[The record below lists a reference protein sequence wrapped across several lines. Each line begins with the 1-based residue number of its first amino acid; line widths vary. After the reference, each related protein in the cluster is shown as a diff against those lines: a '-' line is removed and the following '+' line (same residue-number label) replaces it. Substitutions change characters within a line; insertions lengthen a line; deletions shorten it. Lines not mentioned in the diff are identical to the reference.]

1 MQFYRKSFYKNTI
14 QIPGDKSISHRA
26 LLFNSLTKGTVR
38 IENLLMG
45 EDVQATIACL
55 RQLGI
60 EIHFKDNICI
70 LTGRGGSYLQPEEV
84 LNCENSG
91 TTMRL
96 FLGLLAPHALKVV
109 LSGDESLSTRPMDRV
124 TQYLEPLGVRYE
136 GSRNLAPIYQIGC
149 PSIPWFESDLY
160 IASAQMKS
168 SLLLTG
174 LQSCGCTV
182 RGGKNSRDHTERM
195 LRAMGATVVQSS
207 NGDVTIEPT
216 QLMAT
221 DIIVPNDISSASF
234 FIVAALL
241 LPNAE
246 IELPNIGINPTRD
259 GILRVLQIMGADIQ
273 IQNRREVG
281 GEPVGDLVVCTSN
294 LTGVEVPIDW
304 VPTMIDEIPILAL
317 AASQATGRTVIR
329 GAADLRKKESDRIHA
344 IVCSFREMGI
354 EVEEFEDGL
363 AIEGPQP
370 IVDNHVHCFG
380 DHRITMTAAIAALIS
395 FEELVIDSITSVD
408 TSFPTFWM
416 LLEALAAP
424 ESA

>member
-1 MQFYRKSFYKNTI
+1 
-14 QIPGDKSISHRA
+14 
-26 LLFNSLTKGTVR
+26 
-38 IENLLMG
+38 
-45 EDVQATIACL
+45 
-55 RQLGI
+55 
-60 EIHFKDNICI
+60 
-70 LTGRGGSYLQPEEV
+70 
-84 LNCENSG
+84 
-91 TTMRL
+91 
-96 FLGLLAPHALKVV
+96 
-109 LSGDESLSTRPMDRV
+109 
-124 TQYLEPLGVRYE
+124 
-136 GSRNLAPIYQIGC
+136 
-149 PSIPWFESDLY
+149 
-160 IASAQMKS
+160 
-168 SLLLTG
+168 
-174 LQSCGCTV
+174 
-182 RGGKNSRDHTERM
+182 
-195 LRAMGATVVQSS
+195 MGATVVQSS

-354 EVEEFEDGL
+354 EVEEFED
-363 AIEGPQP
+363 
-370 IVDNHVHCFG
+370 
-380 DHRITMTAAIAALIS
+380 
-395 FEELVIDSITSVD
+395 
-408 TSFPTFWM
+408 
-416 LLEALAAP
+416 
-424 ESA
+424 